1 MEKLNLYK
9 FSISSDDEPVTGGVT
24 TTTNIRLEKPS
35 ATDKYNINVQNN
47 NMDKIDAA
55 IKALQDRVTELENNA
70 LTFVKTGEF

>member
-1 MEKLNLYK
+1 MERINLYK
-9 FSISSDDEPVTGGVT
+9 FGTSSGDEPVSGSN
-24 TTTNIRLEKPS
+24 TTTNISLEKPS
-35 ATDKYNINVQNN
+35 ASDKYNVSVQNN